1 MWQPEEEVGTL
12 LDVDHED
19 IILRTFI
26 LFTQASDAVAKYAN
40 AHFYRKNSLSTIKF
54 MVLQILATNGG
65 TMSPSEIA
73 EWTLRERHDITTLV
87 DRLERDELV
96 TTERSDKD
104 RRFKNVILTDKGRS
118 VLTDAVPTARE
129 IINQTMSSI
138 SESDVALLERLSK
151 TLRQNAHDGL
161 KSVLKRKEI
170 LGAKS
175 SS

>member
-1 MWQPEEEVGTL
+1 MI
-12 LDVDHED
+12 DVDHED

-54 MVLQILATNGG
+54 MVLQILAVNGG

-73 EWTLRERHDITTLV
+73 EWTLRERHNITTLIV
-87 DRLERDELV
+87 RLERDELIR
-96 TTERSDKD
+96 TERGDKD
-104 RRFKNVILTDKGRS
+104 KRFKNVILTDKGRS
-118 VLTDAVPTARE
+118 VLAETLPTAQE
-129 IINQTMSSI
+129 IVSETMSSI
-138 SESDVALLERLSK
+138 GESDIALLERLSK